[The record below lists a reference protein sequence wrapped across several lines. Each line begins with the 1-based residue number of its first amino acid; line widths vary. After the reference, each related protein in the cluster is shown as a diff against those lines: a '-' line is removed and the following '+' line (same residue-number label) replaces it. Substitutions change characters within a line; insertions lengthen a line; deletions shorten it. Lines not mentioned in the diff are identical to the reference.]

1 MNIFEVMIL
10 ELNSK
15 QQRLT
20 NDIMGYKELL
30 HEGIIIEKEYSIKE
44 KELLFFIRKRIK

>member
-10 ELNSK
+10 ELDSK

-20 NDIMGYKELL
+20 NDIMRYKELL
-30 HEGIIIEKEYSIKE
+30 HEGIITEEEFSIK
-44 KELLFFIRKRIK
+44 KRIK